1 MRAKKKKKRA
11 LEFQRRV
18 RMFQV
23 KVMWET
29 MDPSWNLNN
38 LSGDEQE

>member
-1 MRAKKKKKRA
+1 MRA
-11 LEFQRRV
+11 LEFQRRE

-23 KVMWET
+23 KVAWEA

-38 LSGDEQE
+38 LGGNVGE